1 MRFLEVAMSLAIIEF
16 NAQLGP
22 IERKIGHMTR
32 EQSQRAAELEGT
44 VVRLRRRERRLR
56 AALKSPFVRV
66 ESRHDAREELE
77 SLLSET
83 EQIEDELLADSAPK
97 IDTEVGDPFRFQ
109 PDAGAT
115 QPPHGHSIGSYILTL
130 DFANPTLTNFEPRVY
145 ERRVER

>member
-83 EQIEDELLADSAPK
+83 EQIEDELLALSPINGIREINKFDQRS
-97 IDTEVGDPFRFQ
+97 D
-109 PDAGAT
+109 
-115 QPPHGHSIGSYILTL
+115 L
-130 DFANPTLTNFEPRVY
+130 
-145 ERRVER
+145 